1 MTQENYTK
9 FKFQCLQIKFY
20 WNTASFIHLSVI
32 LWCFQA
38 DRLEPYLLSGPLQ
51 RMFAD
56 FWARKVLEVFLNTS
70 IFFHTISQMDEL
82 GEGPFNNVLNV
93 FEPK

>member
-51 RMFAD
+51 GMFAD
-56 FWARKVLEVFLNTS
+56 FQARKVLEVFLNTS
-70 IFFHTISQMDEL
+70 IFFHTISQMNEL
-82 GEGPFNNVLNV
+82 GEGDFNNILNV
-93 FEPK
+93 IEPK